1 MSHKA
6 DILSKIDARTAH
18 VAVVGLGYVGLPLA
32 TEFAEVGFTVTAIDI
47 DETKIAQ
54 LKDGNSYIDDIAS
67 ERIAPLLANGHLT
80 PTTDYALI
88 ADVDAVCICVPTPVS
103 DTKDPDM
110 RYINQAV
117 ASIAEHAT
125 AGMLVVL
132 ESTTYPGTTEELV
145 QPRFE
150 ALGMTVGESVFIAFS
165 GERIDPGNA
174 IYQVKNT
181 PKVVGGVTPHCT
193 EIATELYAHTI
204 DTV

>member
-117 ASIAEHAT
+117 ASIAE
-125 AGMLVVL
+125 
-132 ESTTYPGTTEELV
+132 
-145 QPRFE
+145 
-150 ALGMTVGESVFIAFS
+150 
-165 GERIDPGNA
+165 
-174 IYQVKNT
+174 
-181 PKVVGGVTPHCT
+181 
-193 EIATELYAHTI
+193 
-204 DTV
+204 